1 MPDTLASTLW
11 LSLIDFIV
19 VFAVLV
25 LLMLVCYALRLFSR
39 DGSRGTDDHLEP
51 HEHQSV
57 DAAAGDAIAHEDP
70 DTKWWA
76 VVPPARDEAEHTP
89 ETEGE

>member
-1 MPDTLASTLW
+1 MPDTLASSIW
-11 LSLIDFIV
+11 LSLIDFVV

-25 LLMLVCYALRLFSR
+25 LLMLVCYALRLFNR
-39 DGSRGTDDHLEP
+39 ERPQTTDGPLEP

-57 DAAAGDAIAHEDP
+57 DVAAGDAIAHEDP

-76 VVPPARDEAEHTP
+76 VVQPARDEAEHTP